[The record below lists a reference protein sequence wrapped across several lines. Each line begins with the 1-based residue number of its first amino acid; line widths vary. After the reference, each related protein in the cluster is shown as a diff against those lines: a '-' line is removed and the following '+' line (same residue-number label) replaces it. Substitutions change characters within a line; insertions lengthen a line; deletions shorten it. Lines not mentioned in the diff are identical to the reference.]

1 MVANSQCFAVGLLW
15 RAIYHC
21 DRIAD
26 LAANGPHEAAGA
38 PPPERWDLITTG
50 AWRLPEEDFPE
61 EIRGRDP
68 CTNFEA
74 RPAQIAYIRA
84 LPAQDVLFI
93 FYLVAVCGA
102 AFSRKRRIYE
112 SSDPAAVSLSLSLSY
127 PSLPITRSTY
137 YYHYP

>member
-1 MVANSQCFAVGLLW
+1 MGLLW
-15 RAIYHC
+15 RALYHC

-112 SSDPAAVSLSLSLSY
+112 SSDPAAVSLSLSFSY
-127 PSLPITRSTY
+127 PSLLITRSTY